1 MSHPPATFTQEPG
14 LQEITPT
21 YGELVIDIS
30 TSSDG
35 PTPPWSLVKVDRD
48 LNRIYLAASSSDC
61 VTPTKVRI
69 EQRST
74 SITLSVVGVGGTG
87 PCTLEKKTMIGY
99 VQPKSPI
106 GNRTILGDTPNAP

>member
-1 MSHPPATFTQEPG
+1 
-14 LQEITPT
+14 
-21 YGELVIDIS
+21 VIDTS

-35 PTPPWSLVKVDRD
+35 PTLPWSLVKVDRD
-48 LNRIYLAASSSDC
+48 LKRIYLAASSSGC

-69 EQRST
+69 QERSP
-74 SITLSVVGVGGTG
+74 SITLTVVGVGGTG

-106 GNRTILGDTPNAP
+106 GNRTILGDTTYTP